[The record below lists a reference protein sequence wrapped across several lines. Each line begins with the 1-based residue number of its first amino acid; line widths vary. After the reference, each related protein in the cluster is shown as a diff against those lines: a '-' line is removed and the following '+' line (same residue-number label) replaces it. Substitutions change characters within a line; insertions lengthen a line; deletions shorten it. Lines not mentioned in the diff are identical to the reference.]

1 MKIKKNK
8 SENRKISE
16 KKLKEVDEILKLLD
30 KYSIIGIV
38 NMENLPAKQ
47 LQRMRAQLQGKV
59 ILRMTKK
66 NIIKIALKKSKNKDL
81 IVLEKYLT
89 GMPALLFCTED
100 PFKLYKILKKNK
112 SKAPIK
118 PGQTTPNDIVVP
130 KGPTGFAPGPVIGEL
145 GMFKIKTGIE
155 NGKVVIKEDSLAAKA
170 GEPVPEK
177 LAGLLTRLGIEPIE
191 IGLNLMVVYREGEIL
206 TKDVLDIDESA
217 YINNIIKASSESIA
231 LAISIAFPTKETIL
245 LLLTKAFVEAKHLA
259 IERSIISKD
268 SINELLAIA
277 NSQANNID
285 TKTK

>member
-1 MKIKKNK
+1 MKVKKNK
-8 SENRKISE
+8 NEQKKISE
-16 KKLKEVDEILKLLD
+16 KKLKEVDEILKLID
-30 KYSIIGIV
+30 EYSIIGLV

-66 NIIKIALKKSKNKDL
+66 NIIKIALKKSDNKNLL
-81 IVLEKYLT
+81 ILEKYLT
-89 GMPALLFCTED
+89 GMPALLFCRED

-118 PGQTTPNDIVVP
+118 PGQIAPQDIVVP
-130 KGPTGFAPGPVIGEL
+130 KGPTSFAPGPVIGEL
-145 GMFKIKTGIE
+145 GAFKIKTGIE
-155 NGKVVIKEDSLAAKA
+155 NGKVVIKEDSLVAKS
-170 GEPVPEK
+170 GNPVPEK

-191 IGLNLMVVYREGEIL
+191 IGLNLLAIYNDGQIL

-217 YINNIIKASSESIA
+217 YIEKIKNASAESLI
-231 LAISIAFPTKETIL
+231 LAISISFTTKETIL

-277 NSQANNID
+277 NAQAEAIN
-285 TKTK
+285 KK